1 MNEDEKLCVPRLPG
15 GPAGSNCWWGRNS
28 GTDTSR
34 DGDDDISHNDDDD
47 SDGVVMISVIMMMMM
62 TTSVIMMVWRRWA
75 SRRRIKSCMSPMM

>member
-1 MNEDEKLCVPRLPG
+1 MRMMSCDDSLNEDEKLCVPRLPG

-47 SDGVVMISVIMMMMM
+47 DEEDGSNLV
-62 TTSVIMMVWRRWA
+62 
-75 SRRRIKSCMSPMM
+75 